1 MQNEI
6 LSADTV
12 VHTIGET
19 IPDGASIK
27 PLVPA
32 NASAAAAATS
42 SAADLR
48 SIRWTVRSFG
58 LLVIKEKDC
67 TGERILLSPPV

>member
-6 LSADTV
+6 LLADTV
-12 VHTIGET
+12 VNTIGDHTIGEA
-19 IPDGASIK
+19 IPDGAIVK

-48 SIRWTVRSFG
+48 SITV
-58 LLVIKEKDC
+58 V
-67 TGERILLSPPV
+67 

>member
-1 MQNEI
+1 MKYQMQNEI

-12 VHTIGET
+12 VHTIGEA
-19 IPDGASIK
+19 IPDGAIMK

-42 SAADLR
+42 SAAELR
-48 SIRWTVRSFG
+48 SITDGVQ
-58 LLVIKEKDC
+58 L
-67 TGERILLSPPV
+67 

>member
-12 VHTIGET
+12 VHTIGEA
-19 IPDGASIK
+19 IPDGAIIK

-42 SAADLR
+42 SAAELR
-48 SIRWTVRSFG
+48 SITVG
-58 LLVIKEKDC
+58 VQQ
-67 TGERILLSPPV
+67 

>member
-1 MQNEI
+1 MQNEV
-6 LSADTV
+6 SADTV

-42 SAADLR
+42 SAAELR
-48 SIRWTVRSFG
+48 SITVG
-58 LLVIKEKDC
+58 VQQ
-67 TGERILLSPPV
+67 